1 MKGTGV
7 EVAAIAILATVMVT
21 GIVMANLVYRIKDVM
36 MSSEESFILEAIN
49 RIELLKLSLTQS
61 LLYSTYNSIYR
72 YTNSAD
78 GSYDCISNK
87 VYKEMISKS
96 DYKEE
101 LDNLIMEEMSAYS
114 EKLEM
119 ENTTIK
125 FGKLKI
131 EGDGGLKTIL
141 EISILFD
148 SNLVDL
154 EDKFDVKSK
163 IEVC

>member
-1 MKGTGV
+1 
-7 EVAAIAILATVMVT
+7 
-21 GIVMANLVYRIKDVM
+21 
-36 MSSEESFILEAIN
+36 
-49 RIELLKLSLTQS
+49 LTQS

-72 YTNSAD
+72 YINSAD